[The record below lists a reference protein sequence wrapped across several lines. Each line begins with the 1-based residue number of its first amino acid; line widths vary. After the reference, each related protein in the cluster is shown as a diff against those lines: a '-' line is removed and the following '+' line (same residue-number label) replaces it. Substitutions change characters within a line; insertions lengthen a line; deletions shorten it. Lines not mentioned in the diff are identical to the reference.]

1 MLIRNLGIGGLVIGV
16 FLIVSGAPT
25 LAQEQVTTPVEAM
38 HNGAVQFDELV
49 AEALMNNPEIEASEA
64 QWEMFVQKARQAGSF
79 EDPMLMVGINNGL
92 VRDPVNF
99 SRDEMT
105 SKTIG
110 ISQMVPFFG
119 KRALI
124 REGAEKEALSARAR
138 YQERKLEL
146 AAMVKETG
154 ARLYAVDQ
162 TLDIVGRSLRVM
174 DDIMRFTES
183 RYGVGT
189 GMQQDVLRAQVE
201 RSRMLDMQISL
212 QQQRR
217 SLQATMNRLLSRPAG
232 TPVGTIPDLQVQLVT
247 FSAEELEVRAENSRP
262 LFAGLAAQVD
272 KGRLEE
278 RLAKK
283 EFYPDFTFAL
293 EYMQREEAMESE
305 GFDMYG
311 ASVSFNLPVQRQR
324 RHAMVA
330 EARSQS
336 RMAMAEVKE
345 LQNAIRNGID
355 DLLAKLERS
364 ARLIDL
370 YQTGIIPQTTRS
382 FESAQIAYQNNQADF
397 EMMLESLLTL
407 FSYEREYYDMLAEY
421 HMNLARL
428 EALVGSE
435 LPGNQKSH
443 RVETLD

>member
-1 MLIRNLGIGGLVIGV
+1 
-16 FLIVSGAPT
+16 
-25 LAQEQVTTPVEAM
+25 
-38 HNGAVQFDELV
+38 
-49 AEALMNNPEIEASEA
+49 
-64 QWEMFVQKARQAGSF
+64 
-79 EDPMLMVGINNGL
+79 
-92 VRDPVNF
+92 
-99 SRDEMT
+99 
-105 SKTIG
+105 
-110 ISQMVPFFG
+110 
-119 KRALI
+119 
-124 REGAEKEALSARAR
+124 
-138 YQERKLEL
+138 
-146 AAMVKETG
+146 
-154 ARLYAVDQ
+154 
-162 TLDIVGRSLRVM
+162 
-174 DDIMRFTES
+174 
-183 RYGVGT
+183 
-189 GMQQDVLRAQVE
+189 MQQDVLRAQVE